1 MGSAHE
7 PCRSPAGSGSDMRPP
22 AGRSRS
28 ASRAASPGRAAE
40 LIASSPERQKLEIQ
54 VQLHRSAQQCHE
66 ALAISR
72 HLAEAQPQS
81 WEASWLGMV
90 RKELTELDERLSRQL
105 VRLQSQTDR
114 VMEVFV
120 TSLEGKVAQVMSK
133 QPLTDWRLAELDA
146 NIKGLQEQLEMQAR
160 RGDAADARLQ
170 RWRTAFQSELR
181 KLHAEVPVLEEKPN
195 PLEGTDA
202 LKNAMLASLRDDP
215 PQGAATHSNTQTR
228 GGGVEE
234 LAGALEEVK
243 SQIDSKIGSKIGE
256 VMDAVRS
263 SISSHGQKLSAEVED
278 IRSQVVKL
286 EGQSSKAAKLQDAH
300 FSEAEAQVEKML
312 ESATESFASM
322 LVATNQ
328 QLDAALAK
336 QEVLEEELRRVA
348 DASAIPSLIQGD
360 ALRMLERL
368 RKEQRLE
375 AAALWEAIGELAE
388 HIGADG
394 ASFIKVAQNEAGRS
408 SQLQASHGEQGAF
421 GMHQAQGRPATAK

>member
-1 MGSAHE
+1 
-7 PCRSPAGSGSDMRPP
+7 
-22 AGRSRS
+22 
-28 ASRAASPGRAAE
+28 
-40 LIASSPERQKLEIQ
+40 
-54 VQLHRSAQQCHE
+54 
-66 ALAISR
+66 
-72 HLAEAQPQS
+72 
-81 WEASWLGMV
+81 
-90 RKELTELDERLSRQL
+90 
-105 VRLQSQTDR
+105 
-114 VMEVFV
+114 
-120 TSLEGKVAQVMSK
+120 
-133 QPLTDWRLAELDA
+133 
-146 NIKGLQEQLEMQAR
+146 
-160 RGDAADARLQ
+160 
-170 RWRTAFQSELR
+170 
-181 KLHAEVPVLEEKPN
+181 
-195 PLEGTDA
+195 
-202 LKNAMLASLRDDP
+202 MLASLRDDP

-322 LVATNQ
+322 LVWRPHLLHDLQEPSPPLVVMRDDLLFPARSCPRPALAGPGPARPVETEAVAVTYSGATNQ